1 MGEAELTRSS
11 PARQDLWRLD
21 GRVALVTGASAG
33 LGARFVRVLHQAGAE
48 VLATARRADR
58 LADLARGSGG
68 RMHTMAGDITDPSHR
83 RAACNGYE
91 QGSYDGNGQG
101 GFILTLTNTSG
112 STCYLYGYPGLGL
125 EDANHHVLP
134 SHTHWGSTYFAKDP
148 GRQKVV
154 LSPGENASASVAFVY
169 TGTHKA
175 HATYLEVTPPNAY
188 DHASIKIPNNVG
200 QISTDDLYVTAMA
213 RHTPWKGSDHVCC

>member
-1 MGEAELTRSS
+1 MITSIVHRGD
-11 PARQDLWRLD
+11 PA
-21 GRVALVTGASAG
+21 GRRAAMRKIRATLAALAAAAVLAATGGTVAAASTGSAAATDVPRCREGGNLVTG
-33 LGARFVRVLHQAGAE
+33 LY
-48 VLATARRADR
+48 
-58 LADLARGSGG
+58 
-68 RMHTMAGDITDPSHR
+68 
-83 RAACNGYE
+83 GYE

-112 STCYLYGYPGLGL
+112 SACYLYGYPGLGL

-134 SHTHWGSTYFAKDP
+134 SHTHWGSTYFATDP
-148 GRQKVV
+148 GRHKVV

-188 DHASIKIPNNVG
+188 DHASIEIPNNTG

-213 RHTPWKGSDHVCC
+213 RHTPWKGSDHVCCLAGTNEG